1 MQYCNRKVFEISIR
15 IKFPVTDTII
25 STENLTDDQENA
37 LRYASGFVI
46 RCTQKKIGRTEHPYK
61 STMLTILNQLK
72 EDDGE
77 ESSSYLSY
85 TKLWI
90 NKINRGGLTFI
101 NDETYYLFLALEYA
115 TRGCLAM
122 LIDPTTPNSGKDKVI
137 DRIRSNPDV
146 TFHWCH
152 LTASFEET
160 VSQELLSRL
169 VSQWLTIRGFSMA
182 AAFMEEYKHAQSITL
197 KSTL

>member
-1 MQYCNRKVFEISIR
+1 
-15 IKFPVTDTII
+15 
-25 STENLTDDQENA
+25 
-37 LRYASGFVI
+37 
-46 RCTQKKIGRTEHPYK
+46 
-61 STMLTILNQLK
+61 
-72 EDDGE
+72 
-77 ESSSYLSY
+77 
-85 TKLWI
+85 
-90 NKINRGGLTFI
+90 
-101 NDETYYLFLALEYA
+101 
-115 TRGCLAM
+115 M

-137 DRIRSNPDV
+137 NRIQSNPDV

-197 KSTL
+197 KSKKALRKELRKQSG